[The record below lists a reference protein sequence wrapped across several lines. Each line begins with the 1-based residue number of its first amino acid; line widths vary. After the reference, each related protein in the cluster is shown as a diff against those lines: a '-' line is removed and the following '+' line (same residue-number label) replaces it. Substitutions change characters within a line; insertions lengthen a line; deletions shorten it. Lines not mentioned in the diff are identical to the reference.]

1 MQGRKT
7 QQEGWVCVTQATDAG
22 YFALNSQGWYFD
34 NLDAT
39 WEQMYVN
46 DPTQG
51 VESAASQARVL
62 GGQGEMWCA
71 KRHFLSTF
79 YIKRSF
85 YQGRLGTNIGKAL
98 KKGPPFFLRGETVDA
113 SDFEQTIWPRLAAVA
128 EQLWSPQTVTDCAAD
143 FTVSGC
149 ADCFPLDTAFPRL
162 SAFRC
167 LLNRRGVRAAPLRN
181 AQAREAP
188 PGPDSCLHQR

>member
-1 MQGRKT
+1 M
-7 QQEGWVCVTQATDAG
+7 CVTQATDAG

-79 YIKRSF
+79 YIK
-85 YQGRLGTNIGKAL
+85 
-98 KKGPPFFLRGETVDA
+98 
-113 SDFEQTIWPRLAAVA
+113 TIILPR
-128 EQLWSPQTVTDCAAD
+128 
-143 FTVSGC
+143 
-149 ADCFPLDTAFPRL
+149 
-162 SAFRC
+162 
-167 LLNRRGVRAAPLRN
+167 
-181 AQAREAP
+181 QARDKHRESTQKRTTVFP
-188 PGPDSCLHQR
+188 QGGDCRCV